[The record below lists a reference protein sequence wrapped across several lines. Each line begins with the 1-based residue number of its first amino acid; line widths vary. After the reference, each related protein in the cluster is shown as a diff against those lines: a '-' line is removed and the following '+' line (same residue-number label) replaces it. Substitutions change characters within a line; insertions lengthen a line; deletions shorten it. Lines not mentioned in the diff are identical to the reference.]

1 MASYK
6 SVLIM
11 IYFNE
16 YKDVYLLSEIC
27 KLCDFTTKQL
37 KRELELMIDDGLL
50 KYKSG
55 LYGLTD
61 YAIEFL
67 EEKGLQ
73 NSTFE
78 ELQRDTMTLRIRE
91 EKLGFDKV
99 FIPKDFKL

>member
-1 MASYK
+1 MISYK
-6 SVLIM
+6 SMLII

-16 YKDVYLLSEIC
+16 YKDEYLLSEIC

-37 KRELELMIDDGLL
+37 KRELESMVAEGLL
-50 KYKSG
+50 TYESG
-55 LYGLTD
+55 LYRLTD
-61 YAIEFL
+61 CAIEAL
-67 EEKGLQ
+67 EEKGLE

-99 FIPKDFKL
+99 FIPIDFKL